1 MVLTGSA
8 CQWTNS
14 LKKAQIISRYVRDSA
29 IARQNNHPSMIY
41 LHSYKLYLSRRAAT
55 NSHRLFLSTTS
66 TPTNSRLLPAGGS
79 GLPSNFTATP
89 TLPSTRHA
97 AVAAGALSTPRI
109 LEEPFVERSRAGAAA
124 AFAILLAGAVAA
136 LYTAARSHTPS
147 SDLARMTEAAAVLRN
162 ARANARV
169 ALLGAATASGA
180 VKVGGVGE
188 QAVRWWASGPL
199 DAPIFIAL
207 AADDGENAVQ
217 WGKVHARLAAA
228 RPDVCVITYDRAGVP
243 ARVAGVAGPLSLRI
257 RDATA
262 AVTAARASSSSSSTK
277 SGNGGSRDSVRNDFF
292 RHFLYFF
299 TPRQEPPRVLY
310 VGAGQGAWGALGAAG
325 VGANDA
331 AVPLGAVLVMPT
343 LFHRG
348 RLMAWVDAVT
358 AASRVPHDAANL
370 RSLLEAPT
378 VVLTPALRNALDD
391 SSPRRRS
398 IVGFFEN
405 FGTTGATEAMRA
417 RFSEDFR
424 RARAVAPV
432 LNDAELSLLG
442 ALARMAPHVRAITLG
457 PQCAPSW
464 TSEATHAGIAAVWIV
479 AATAAGALMLEP
491 GTAAHA
497 TASNARLAAR
507 ARLESELSGGLVG
520 APPVASDA
528 GSAEAAHTSALFA
541 RIPAA
546 LGLTPPLPPQ
556 DSFAVKSLL
565 SELALLP
572 HNFSLALLTRSS
584 PEGVDEDD
592 VVSLPLQRPDFV
604 VNEILAVLGEGER
617 VMTV

>member
-1 MVLTGSA
+1 
-8 CQWTNS
+8 
-14 LKKAQIISRYVRDSA
+14 
-29 IARQNNHPSMIY
+29 MIY
-41 LHSYKLYLSRRAAT
+41 LHSYKLNLSRRAVST
-55 NSHRLFLSTTS
+55 SHRLFLSTT
-66 TPTNSRLLPAGGS
+66 TATTNSQLFSAPGGS

-89 TLPSTRHA
+89 ALPSTRHA

-180 VKVGGVGE
+180 VKVGGAGE
-188 QAVRWWASGPL
+188 QSIRWWASGPM
-199 DAPIFIAL
+199 DAPIVIAL

-217 WGKVHARLAAA
+217 WGNVHARLALA
-228 RPDVCVITYDRAGVP
+228 RPDVCVITYDRAGAP
-243 ARVAGVAGPLSLRI
+243 LRVAGVAGPLSLRI
-257 RDATA
+257 RDATS
-262 AVTAARASSSSSSTK
+262 AVTAARAGTK
-277 SGNGGSRDSVRNDFF
+277 SANGGRREGVINSFIKR
-292 RHFLYFF
+292 FLVF
-299 TPRQEPPRVLY
+299 PLPEPPPPRVLY
-310 VGAGQGAWGALGAAG
+310 VGAGQGAWGALAAAG
-325 VGANDA
+325 VGANGA
-331 AVPLGAVLVMPT
+331 VVPLGAVLVMPT

-405 FGTTGATEAMRA
+405 FGTTGASEAMRA

-442 ALARMAPHVRAITLG
+442 ALARVAPRVRAITLG
-457 PQCAPSW
+457 PECAPSW

-497 TASNARLAAR
+497 AASNARLAAR

-528 GSAEAAHTSALFA
+528 TSAEAAHTSALFA
-541 RIPAA
+541 RVPAA

-572 HNFSLALLTRSS
+572 HNFSLALLTRYR
-584 PEGVDEDD
+584 PEEGCVED

-604 VNEILAVLGEGER
+604 VTEILAALLDGDGGKE
-617 VMTV
+617 MKKFL